1 MIKKIPEGFML
12 GASSSAWQ
20 TEGWKGKKEGQDSYL
35 DMWYKEEPFVWHEG
49 YGPAGA
55 TEFYERYQEDI
66 DMMKEI
72 GLTHYRTSINW
83 ARFFT
88 DYENAVVD
96 EDYAQHIS
104 DVVDALIEAG
114 VEPMLCLEHYEVPSY
129 LIEKFPPSALDLRT
143 KPGLHGPGWPS
154 PLRSILEC
162 TQPIRNR

>member
-1 MIKKIPEGFML
+1 MIRTERGMRMIKKIPEGFML

-88 DYENAVVD
+88 DDENAVVD
-96 EDYAQHIS
+96 ED
-104 DVVDALIEAG
+104 
-114 VEPMLCLEHYEVPSY
+114 
-129 LIEKFPPSALDLRT
+129 
-143 KPGLHGPGWPS
+143 
-154 PLRSILEC
+154 
-162 TQPIRNR
+162 